1 MEYFIL
7 QTDDRNTRPLRV
19 GLTPAELKGE
29 ETLTKKLEVSQSGQ
43 SCEIDYVDFIDG
55 QAPLFADKLKDLIAG
70 FYPELKW
77 RAVFVITKDT
87 NLVYW
92 LLNEPLV
99 DDIIERSADRERKL
113 MAKKELLQN
122 KTLFTG
128 RYENI
133 GRVTI
138 APLGLAESILRN
150 NISGIK
156 LTKLTQI

>member
-7 QTDDRNTRPLRV
+7 QTDDRNTRPLKV
-19 GLTPAELKGE
+19 AITPAELKDE
-29 ETLTKKLEVSQSGQ
+29 KTITKKLEVSQSGQ
-43 SCEIDYVDFIDG
+43 SCEVEYVDFIGG

-70 FYPELKW
+70 FYPELNW
-77 RAVFVITKDT
+77 RAVFVITQDT

-92 LLNEPLV
+92 LLDEPLV
-99 DDIIERSADRERKL
+99 DDVIERSNDRERNL
-113 MAKKELLQN
+113 MAKKELLEGKN
-122 KTLFTG
+122 LFIA
-128 RYENI
+128 RYEKI
-133 GRVTI
+133 GRATI